1 MDTGAT
7 PIACEE
13 ISGPVGTAIPFDT
26 KEKAITVLLPRQQI
40 N

>member
-1 MDTGAT
+1 MDAGAM

-13 ISGPVGTAIPFDT
+13 ISGPGGTAIPFDT
-26 KEKAITVLLPRQQI
+26 KENVITVLLPRQQI